1 MRFLLLSL
9 NIQCPVQ
16 VIDKTSLAKHQMHKF
31 QMIYSIRLSQY
42 QWQPANIWF
51 KSTNLLH
58 LNNEQDTE
66 TQVST
71 NEEEEKRKKMA
82 ISNNKGLTPFSNVQA
97 SGMKKFNA
105 IPQGHGAP
113 KAELM
118 KEIQKERGEV
128 RSTNLKSKSW
138 LPHSE
143 DCEICLTVSGG
154 GKPKRRKVAL
164 EVKGRPR

>member
-1 MRFLLLSL
+1 MRFLPLSL
-9 NIQCPVQ
+9 YRFIRPMSSASLKNEPRY
-16 VIDKTSLAKHQMHKF
+16 TSDAQPSND
-31 QMIYSIRLSQY
+31 SIMLSRY
-42 QWQPANIWF
+42 QWQPAKTWF

-113 KAELM
+113 KAKLM
-118 KEIQKERGEV
+118 M
-128 RSTNLKSKSW
+128 L
-138 LPHSE
+138 
-143 DCEICLTVSGG
+143 ICLFVC
-154 GKPKRRKVAL
+154 L
-164 EVKGRPR
+164 FILYEVYIELDGS